1 MRKVSGFISQSYF
14 ISKISQKIKNIN
26 EGLRDINQLSKDL
39 GLQSLIVPS
48 QQIVPMIRETD
59 FLVGSLDVV
68 GRDNNVAEIKEKMLN
83 MREEVVLCAIPIV
96 GVGGLGKTTIAK

>member
-1 MRKVSGFISQSYF
+1 M
-14 ISKISQKIKNIN
+14 
-26 EGLRDINQLSKDL
+26 
-39 GLQSLIVPS
+39 IVPS
-48 QQIVPMIRETD
+48 PQILQIREND
-59 FLVGSLDVV
+59 SILIILDVV